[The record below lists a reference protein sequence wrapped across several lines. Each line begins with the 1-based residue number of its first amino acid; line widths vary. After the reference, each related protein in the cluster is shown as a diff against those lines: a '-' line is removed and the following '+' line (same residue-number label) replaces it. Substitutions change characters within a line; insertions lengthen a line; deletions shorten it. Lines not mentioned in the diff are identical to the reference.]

1 VSTNSV
7 ETGARAARPPIWTR
21 AYVLLC
27 LVAFLSYAQYALLVP
42 TIPLYVVHIG
52 HTAFVAGIVLMAFSL
67 PSFSLRPLVGFLADS
82 WSAIGVMTI
91 GALLIAAGSSVY
103 LIPAFAA
110 VFAASAT
117 RGLGWAGLNTGGY
130 TILAHLAP
138 SQRRGEAA
146 GYYSSLT
153 GAASLAF
160 PGAALWLLAVPHG
173 GYDGVFLLAAFFAL
187 LSAVIGFFALRP
199 LVSIARTQ
207 GAPRPTLRTAV
218 VGLIDRGV
226 LLATG
231 LNASV
236 TLSQPAITAFLPL
249 YARHLNIQGVGLFY
263 IVAGISDILS
273 RPLFGRA
280 GDRIGR
286 GYSMVPSF
294 LAQIAGVALIL
305 FWPSLPTILACG
317 VLNGA
322 GSAVNSASAMALG
335 MDLANPKRRGAAMA
349 TFSLS
354 FQMGNGI
361 GSLLAGAL
369 ITWVGYAGMYAGSIV
384 ILVGGLCLALLNWRR
399 LATLEPVAA

>member
-1 VSTNSV
+1 
-7 ETGARAARPPIWTR
+7 
-21 AYVLLC
+21 VLLC
-27 LVAFLSYAQYALLVP
+27 LAVFLSYAQYALLVP

-52 HTAFVAGIVLMAFSL
+52 HSAFIAGIVLMAFSL

-82 WSAIGVMTI
+82 WSAVGSMTI
-91 GALLIAAGSSVY
+91 GALLIASGSSIY

-110 VFAASAT
+110 VFAGSAT

-138 SQRRGEAA
+138 PSRRGEAA
-146 GYYSSLT
+146 GYYSSIT

-160 PGAALWLLAVPHG
+160 PAAALWLLAVPHG
-173 GYDGVFLLAAFFAL
+173 GYNSVFLLAAFFAL
-187 LSAVIGFFALRP
+187 LSAFIAFFALRP
-199 LVSIARTQ
+199 LISIARAQ
-207 GAPRPTLRTAV
+207 GMPRPTLMGAV
-218 VGLIDRGV
+218 AGLIDRGV
-226 LLATG
+226 LLATA

-263 IVAGISDILS
+263 VVAGISDILS
-273 RPLFGRA
+273 RPIFGRA
-280 GDRIGR
+280 GDRVGR

-294 LAQIAGVALIL
+294 IAQITGVALIL

-335 MDLANPKRRGAAMA
+335 MDLADSSRRGAAMA

-361 GSLLAGAL
+361 GSVLAGAL
-369 ITWVGYAGMYAGSIV
+369 ITAVGYGGMYAGSIV
-384 ILVGGLCLALLNWRR
+384 ILLGGLGLALFNWRR
-399 LATLEPVAA
+399 LATLTSVAAEST